1 MEKVTRRW
9 ADEAAVGEAEGALGE
24 ADGAEGGGVEV
35 AVADGVAVAVV
46 AVAAAAM
53 GAGAAVSNG
62 YGKAGGAVRALNARR
77 DIMKESLVMR

>member
-1 MEKVTRRW
+1 M
-9 ADEAAVGEAEGALGE
+9 GE

-53 GAGAAVSNG
+53 GAAGAAVSNG